1 MLMPSVARMMRW
13 PACGGKCVL
22 CGLDEE
28 ESVAHFLQRCPTLA
42 PCRERFERE
51 VEARL
56 CLAGQPRTQ
65 LLALLHSGG
74 RAQLRALLGEPDIE
88 PLADDAD
95 QAETNQQ
102 ACALWV
108 DKLTKNFLQ
117 ACWRL
122 REALVGKL
130 RVEHR
135 VLIHEPGRGEVQ
147 AVMARLLGP
156 ASEHKTEVVAKG
168 LWRAWLD
175 KARRRSGRP
184 SKRQRS
190 AFFVVHRGREPGLF
204 YKWSQHSVYT

>member
-1 MLMPSVARMMRW
+1 MR
-13 PACGGKCVL
+13 
-22 CGLDEE
+22 GL
-28 ESVAHFLQRCPTLA
+28 SA
-42 PCRERFERE
+42 ERRRGC
-51 VEARL
+51 A
-56 CLAGQPRTQ
+56 QPGAQ
-65 LLALLHSGG
+65 LLALLHSLW
-74 RAQLRALLGEPDIE
+74 RAQLHALLGEPDIE

-102 ACALWV
+102 ACAV

-135 VLIHEPGRGEVQ
+135 ILIHEPGRGEVQ

-204 YKWSQHSVYT
+204 YKWSDCQRSVANFPGRRHPRRAVKAPGSESRVPSSRRRCN

>member
-1 MLMPSVARMMRW
+1 MM
-13 PACGGKCVL
+13 
-22 CGLDEE
+22 
-28 ESVAHFLQRCPTLA
+28 
-42 PCRERFERE
+42 
-51 VEARL
+51 
-56 CLAGQPRTQ
+56 
-65 LLALLHSGG
+65 
-74 RAQLRALLGEPDIE
+74 
-88 PLADDAD
+88 
-95 QAETNQQ
+95 
-102 ACALWV
+102 
-108 DKLTKNFLQ
+108 DKLAKNFLQ
-117 ACWRL
+117 AWWRL

-204 YKWSQHSVYT
+204 YKWSDCQRSVANFPGARFKGFSTLAGAEGALACGLADPSSGGSTVSF